1 MAYIGKQP
9 LVGNFIKLDA
19 ITASAT
25 DTYNLLNDSVAYT
38 PQSAMNC
45 IVSLNGVIQ
54 APITAYTIVGTTIVF
69 STTLSASDTID
80 FILVLGDVLDVGTV
94 SDDTISTAKIKD
106 LAVTAGK
113 LAAAQDLST
122 KTITLP
128 ASVSGLG
135 TGITN
140 AQLAGSIA
148 DAKITGL
155 SSSKLSGALPAIS
168 GASLTALPATLP
180 ASSGVNLT
188 DLNAT
193 NLGSGTVPTARLGTG
208 TASSSVFLAG
218 DNTWAAAGG
227 GAWTLIE
234 TQTASADATIDFT
247 TLSADYIDFK
257 IICSNVVPATDGQ
270 GGWFRLSTSSSFLTS
285 GYTWAMSGS
294 DQDAAVKT
302 NGSST
307 SSTHIN
313 VNYSGIGNTVGEN
326 LYCEFTVS
334 DVHDTVN
341 QKMCS
346 FTSSYG
352 DSTPDFEQIR
362 GGGTHP
368 ATTAAIDG
376 LQFLFS
382 AGNVTSGEFTLYG
395 RKVT

>member
-69 STTLSASDTID
+69 SETLSASDTID

-94 SDDTISTAKIKD
+94 SDDTISTAKIKN

-113 LAAAQDLST
+113 LAATQDLST

-168 GASLTALPATLP
+168 GASLT
-180 ASSGVNLT
+180 S
-188 DLNAT
+188 LNAS
-193 NLGSGTVPTARLGTG
+193 NIGSGTVPTARLGTG
-208 TASSSVFLAG
+208 TADSSVFLAG
-218 DNTWAAAGG
+218 DNTWIAAGG
-227 GAWTLIE
+227 GKIGQVVSTTKTDTATSTSTSLADMTGMTLNI
-234 TQTASADATIDFT
+234 TPAATSSKVLVFADI
-247 TLSADYIDFK
+247 K
-257 IICSNVVPATDGQ
+257 MMNTDGTACIVSLL
-270 GGWFRLSTSSSFLTS
+270 RDSTEIYI
-285 GYTWAMSGS
+285 G
-294 DQDAAVKT
+294 DAASPRLRASTYVFGSH
-302 NGSST
+302 NREIWQQGIHFLDSPSST
-307 SSTHIN
+307 SELTYKLQWQTESASTMYLN
-313 VNYSGIGNTVGEN
+313 RGQDDSSGAF
-326 LYCEFTVS
+326 YPRYA
-334 DVHDTVN
+334 
-341 QKMCS
+341 
-346 FTSSYG
+346 SS
-352 DSTPDFEQIR
+352 I
-362 GGGTHP
+362 
-368 ATTAAIDG
+368 TAMEVLA
-376 LQFLFS
+376 
-382 AGNVTSGEFTLYG
+382 
-395 RKVT
+395 

>member
-69 STTLSASDTID
+69 SETLSASDTID
-80 FILVLGDVLDVGTV
+80 FIVVLGDVLDVGTV

-106 LAVTAGK
+106 LNVTAGK
-113 LAAAQDLST
+113 LAATQDLST

-140 AQLAGSIA
+140 AQLAGSIT

-168 GASLTALPATLP
+168 GASLT
-180 ASSGVNLT
+180 S
-188 DLNAT
+188 LNAS
-193 NLGSGTVPTARLGTG
+193 NIGSGTVPTARLGTG
-208 TASSSVFLAG
+208 TADSSVFLAG

-227 GAWTLIE
+227 GKIG
-234 TQTASADATIDFT
+234 QVINTAT
-247 TLSADYIDFK
+247 TAVIS
-257 IICSNVVPATDGQ
+257 TT
-270 GGWFRLSTSSSFLTS
+270 STSAVEISGLTAAITPAATSSKVLVLVYLSGGATS
-285 GYTWAMSGS
+285 NAHTTWQLFRDTTQIALGDADGSRTRATFGYRDPGGDMAYTANPWNISWVDS
-294 DQDAAVKT
+294 P
-302 NGSST
+302 SST
-307 SSTHIN
+307 SELIYSLKWTTSTGTIYLN
-313 VNYSGIGNTVGEN
+313 RTFDNTDNANYQR
-326 LYCEFTVS
+326 TVS
-334 DVHDTVN
+334 CITV
-341 QKMCS
+341 M
-346 FTSSYG
+346 
-352 DSTPDFEQIR
+352 EIL
-362 GGGTHP
+362 
-368 ATTAAIDG
+368 A
-376 LQFLFS
+376 
-382 AGNVTSGEFTLYG
+382 
-395 RKVT
+395 

>member
-80 FILVLGDVLDVGTV
+80 FIIVLGDVLDVGTV

-168 GASLTALPATLP
+168 GASLT
-180 ASSGVNLT
+180 S
-188 DLNAT
+188 LNAT
-193 NLGSGTVPTARLGTG
+193 NIGSGTVPTARLGTG
-208 TASSSVFLAG
+208 TADGTTFLRGDQTYAVVTDTNSYVHIKTVTASNVSSVDFVNGTSDVVFDGTYDSYQIVINDLVPASNAHLHMRIMQSG
-218 DNTWAAAGG
+218 
-227 GAWTLIE
+227 
-234 TQTASADATIDFT
+234 TAVT
-247 TLSADYIDFK
+247 SADYGFFTQGGGSDVAAGTGNSNADNQAEFK
-257 IICSNVVPATDGQ
+257 ITGQAVWDIYYLGNYFGIINCSKPTTTGHKKFMWNQSFASDNDGSKGQ
-270 GGWFRLSTSSSFLTS
+270 FGAGQF
-285 GYTWAMSGS
+285 
-294 DQDAAVKT
+294 
-302 NGSST
+302 N
-307 SSTHIN
+307 
-313 VNYSGIGNTVGEN
+313 GNT
-326 LYCEFTVS
+326 T
-334 DVHDTVN
+334 
-341 QKMCS
+341 
-346 FTSSYG
+346 
-352 DSTPDFEQIR
+352 
-362 GGGTHP
+362 
-368 ATTAAIDG
+368 AIDG
-376 LQFLFS
+376 FS
-382 AGNVTSGEFTLYG
+382 FYMDTGNVSSGNFSLYG
-395 RKVT
+395 RKTS